1 MILHVRESRHFWH
14 LWNILAGMAKNALEE
29 FNIEAFERKEHF
41 GETILPWNGV
51 QAWIIQC
58 VIAEWHN
65 FWQDVS

>member
-1 MILHVRESRHFWH
+1 
-14 LWNILAGMAKNALEE
+14 MAKNALEE
-29 FNIEAFERKEHF
+29 FNVEAFERKEHF